1 MLPPLLMGTTLG
13 TLADK
18 VLPQWLIVAALFVVL
33 SAMAVRTARKGLHA
47 WRKEGRAQRSGLPTL
62 AAPGDEAEG
71 PRGRRA
77 ASPLRD
83 DGREHSHSVP
93 LLAEPPAEELPR
105 GRVAPLRSRSPPP
118 LFPRRKLWY
127 AGASWCVVAAVSLA
141 RGGHGAPSVLPGV
154 ACGNA
159 AYWLLLLAAWAALA
173 ALTAAVRALLLAEAD
188 ALAASA
194 GDEQQAPRPGTTL
207 TWTRATTLAVPALGF
222 GAGVA
227 AGMLGIGG
235 GMLIGPLLLELGVE
249 PLSVAA
255 TGAFVVLVADTSV
268 AAQYGVLGLLPGA
281 LGARLAATA
290 FAATTAGQAAAER
303 VIRAT
308 GRPALVTLVIAAV
321 IALSTL
327 ATGAVAVRDL
337 LDAMREGRPMG
348 FRPLCH

>member
-33 SAMAVRTARKGLHA
+33 SAMAVRTGRKGLHA
-47 WRKEGRAQRSGLPTL
+47 WRAEGRAQQRSALPTQS
-62 AAPGDEAEG
+62 AAGDEGEG

-77 ASPLRD
+77 ASPLRSE
-83 DGREHSHSVP
+83 GREHSHSVP

-105 GRVAPLRSRSPPP
+105 GRAAPLRSRSPPP

-127 AGASWCVVAAVSLA
+127 AGASWCVVAAVALA

-173 ALTAAVRALLLAEAD
+173 ALTAAVRALLLAEAAASD
-188 ALAASA
+188 EQQPRAASA
-194 GDEQQAPRPGTTL
+194 L
-207 TWTRATTLAVPALGF
+207 TWTRATTLAVPALCF

-268 AAQYGVLGLLPGA
+268 AAQYGVLGLLPGP

-337 LDAMREGRPMG
+337 SDAMREGRPMG
-348 FRPLCH
+348 FRSLCH

>member
-77 ASPLRD
+77 ASPLQH
-83 DGREHSHSVP
+83 DGREESHTVP
-93 LLAEPPAEELPR
+93 LLSESLAEELPR
-105 GRVAPLRSRSPPP
+105 GRAAPLRSRSPPP

-188 ALAASA
+188 AVSSSVDEQRAAS
-194 GDEQQAPRPGTTL
+194 TL
-207 TWTRATTLAVPALGF
+207 TWTRATTVAVPALCF

-337 LDAMREGRPMG
+337 SEAMREGRPMG
-348 FRPLCH
+348 FRSLCH